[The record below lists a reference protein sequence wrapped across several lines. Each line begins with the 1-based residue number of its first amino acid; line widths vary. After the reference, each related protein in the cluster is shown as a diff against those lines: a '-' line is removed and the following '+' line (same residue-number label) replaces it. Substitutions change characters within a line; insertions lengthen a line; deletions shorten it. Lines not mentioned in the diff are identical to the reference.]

1 MVVMISL
8 KNAFATSPGIKTS
21 GPMRITPYFTLFP
34 GVVQNSPAAD
44 SAAPVIDSAIYY
56 VNSGEPGACD
66 TLKVVFSEP
75 VKIASPAD
83 PFLFSG
89 KSTVSYTLTLTP
101 VTITGAVAKFCVAS
115 SSAKGA
121 PQNGDTIWIAVN
133 GGVSD
138 TGGVVQKNPN
148 NRKTLLAIIR
158 PKTDWQTFIAC
169 NPFSQGS
176 WCKCDAVSM
185 GAYGTVIII
194 KPVSASS
201 TLPSMALH
209 LQVFDLL
216 GNCVHEDLTAQSG
229 VDGNSYYF
237 IWDGRNKSGR
247 FVGTGIYRGLVTAID
262 ESGTS
267 SKAVTIGVK
276 R

>member
-1 MVVMISL
+1 
-8 KNAFATSPGIKTS
+8 
-21 GPMRITPYFTLFP
+21 
-34 GVVQNSPAAD
+34 
-44 SAAPVIDSAIYY
+44 
-56 VNSGEPGACD
+56 
-66 TLKVVFSEP
+66 
-75 VKIASPAD
+75 
-83 PFLFSG
+83 
-89 KSTVSYTLTLTP
+89 
-101 VTITGAVAKFCVAS
+101 
-115 SSAKGA
+115 
-121 PQNGDTIWIAVN
+121 
-133 GGVSD
+133 
-138 TGGVVQKNPN
+138 
-148 NRKTLLAIIR
+148 
-158 PKTDWQTFIAC
+158 
-169 NPFSQGS
+169 
-176 WCKCDAVSM
+176 M